1 MEFDVL
7 TLSILI
13 LVVPASF
20 VLSAA
25 AGLGGSLILV
35 PALVMALGAKEGVA
49 LAALL
54 LAANN
59 VAKVV
64 VYRKTLPLA
73 QAALIAVAVMVGAAL
88 GAGLMVQAPEHW
100 VTIGV
105 LIALIATFAG
115 DFVVRRG
122 VSKDASI
129 QAPARKAWAGL
140 LAFTSGA
147 TSGFSGTSG
156 PLKGVALRS
165 LSLDRQYLVG
175 AASLVSLVGDM
186 TKAAVFTQSGLLG
199 QSHLM
204 LAAVLVPV
212 MALCTLAGRSLNQ
225 QVGEKGFAILFWTVM
240 AGYGVRLVTAYW

>member
-20 VLSAA
+20 VLSSA
-25 AGLGGSLILV
+25 AGFGGSLILV
-35 PALVMALGAKEGVA
+35 PALVMALGAKEGIA

-64 VYRKTLPLA
+64 VYRKTVPIA
-73 QAALIAVAVMVGAAL
+73 KAALIAVAVMAGAAL
-88 GAGLMVQAPEHW
+88 GASLMVQAPEQW
-100 VTIGV
+100 VKIGV
-105 LIALIATFAG
+105 IIALVATFAG
-115 DFVVRRG
+115 DFLAKG
-122 VSKDASI
+122 TLASG
-129 QAPARKAWAGL
+129 PVRKAWAGL
-140 LAFTSGA
+140 LALTAGA
-147 TSGFSGTSG
+147 TSGFSGTAG

-165 LSLDRQYLVG
+165 LQLDRQYLVG

-199 QSHLM
+199 QSQLM
-204 LAAVLVPV
+204 LAALLLPV
-212 MALCTLAGRSLNQ
+212 MALCTLGGRKLNQ
-225 QVGEKGFAILFWTVM
+225 QVGEKGYAILFWTVM
-240 AGYGVRLVTAYW
+240 AGYTARLVTAL

>member
-1 MEFDVL
+1 MEFDAL
-7 TLSILI
+7 TLAILV

-20 VLSAA
+20 VLSSA

-35 PALVMALGAKEGVA
+35 PALVLALGAKEGVA

-54 LAANN
+54 LAVNN

-64 VYRKTLPLA
+64 VYRKTMPLA
-73 QAALIAVAVMVGAAL
+73 KAGLIAVAVMAGAAL
-88 GAGLMVQAPEHW
+88 GAGLMVQAPDAW
-100 VTIGV
+100 VRIAV
-105 LIALIATFAG
+105 LLALIFTLAG
-115 DFVVRRG
+115 DFTVTGPV
-122 VSKDASI
+122 
-129 QAPARKAWAGL
+129 RKAWAGL

-165 LSLDRQYLVG
+165 LQLERQYFVG

-199 QSHLM
+199 QNHLI
-204 LAAVLVPV
+204 LAAALIPV
-212 MALCTLAGRSLNQ
+212 MALCTMGGRKLNQ
-225 QVGEKGFAILFWTVM
+225 QVGEKGYAILFWTVM
-240 AGYGVRLVTAYW
+240 AGYSARLVSAL

>member
-20 VLSAA
+20 VLSSA

-64 VYRKTLPLA
+64 VYRKTVPLA
-73 QAALIAVAVMVGAAL
+73 QAALIAVTVMVGAAL
-88 GAGLMVQAPEHW
+88 GASLMVQAPEQW
-100 VTIGV
+100 VKIGV
-105 LIALIATFAG
+105 IVALVVTFAG
-115 DFVVRRG
+115 DLLVKGATAKGPVG
-122 VSKDASI
+122 
-129 QAPARKAWAGL
+129 KAWAGF
-140 LAFTSGA
+140 LALISGA

-165 LSLDRQYLVG
+165 LQLDRQYLVG
-175 AASLVSLVGDM
+175 AASLVCS
-186 TKAAVFTQSGLLG
+186 FCS
-199 QSHLM
+199 S
-204 LAAVLVPV
+204 
-212 MALCTLAGRSLNQ
+212 
-225 QVGEKGFAILFWTVM
+225 
-240 AGYGVRLVTAYW
+240 

>member
-20 VLSAA
+20 VLSSA

-59 VAKVV
+59 IAKVA
-64 VYRKTLPLA
+64 VYRKTVPIA
-73 QAALIAVAVMVGAAL
+73 QAALIALAVMVGAAL
-88 GAGLMVQAPEHW
+88 GAKLMLLAPEQW
-100 VTIGV
+100 IMVGV
-105 LIALIATFAG
+105 IIAFLATFAG
-115 DFVVRRG
+115 DLLLKG
-122 VSKDASI
+122 VHVKGHVG
-129 QAPARKAWAGL
+129 KTWAGL
-140 LAFTSGA
+140 LALMSGA

-165 LSLDRQYLVG
+165 LQLDRQYLVG

-186 TKAAVFTQSGLLG
+186 TKATMYTQHGLLG
-199 QSHLM
+199 QSQLI
-204 LAAVLVPV
+204 LAAVLLPV
-212 MALCTLAGRSLNQ
+212 MALCTLAGRKINQ
-225 QVGEKGFAILFWTVM
+225 EAGEKGYAILFWMVM
-240 AGYGVRLVTAYW
+240 AGYTARLVTAL